1 MKACGLVYEYGV
13 TFSFICLV
21 FLLPLSSLLSLTC
34 WAWEHV
40 SLSMVAHQGCENWHA
55 GSHAHTQR
63 TRWTLLHAFSTSIY
77 CVHGHLR
84 VSPRISERPLKR
96 RLLLS
101 ALEVKCF
108 QSALKKK
115 RHLWEQRTHYNN
127 HHAIISS
134 TRALTLLTQPL
145 LSPAFISRA
154 YSLVFLCMW
163 LAQIRFLIMQFNTH
177 FLFGCAFLTDV
188 RCLALWK
195 GPRAGVSQ
203 LSLCQNLLRQK
214 LSGRTQIH
222 PHTPASAKLKIDPL
236 GLRSIS
242 FFFPRFRPQFP
253 FHISCYLSLCR
264 AERLQLNYGG
274 LQREEKYSQTNSRD
288 NTSQD
293 VGINTESWI
302 WWMLYIK

>member
-1 MKACGLVYEYGV
+1 MPDQSRANESMWACLWIRCHLFLHLSRFLTPSFFSSVSHLLGMRTCVTQHGGAPGVRELTCGLTCTHTENPLNLASRLQHIYLLCAWAF
-13 TFSFICLV
+13 TRFSKDFWEATQTAFIALRSRGEV
-21 FLLPLSSLLSLTC
+21 LSICT
-34 WAWEHV
+34 E
-40 SLSMVAHQGCENWHA
+40 
-55 GSHAHTQR
+55 
-63 TRWTLLHAFSTSIY
+63 
-77 CVHGHLR
+77 
-84 VSPRISERPLKR
+84 
-96 RLLLS
+96 
-101 ALEVKCF
+101 
-108 QSALKKK
+108 KK

-177 FLFGCAFLTDV
+177 FLFFSIERCKKSSETDV

-242 FFFPRFRPQFP
+242 FFFLASVLSFP
-253 FHISCYLSLCR
+253 FTSLAISLSVGLRDYSWTMEVCK
-264 AERLQLNYGG
+264 ERRNTA
-274 LQREEKYSQTNSRD
+274 KQTVEIIQAKMS
-288 NTSQD
+288 
-293 VGINTESWI
+293 E
-302 WWMLYIK
+302 